1 MSTLILKGV
10 TKQFGDFYAARDIS
24 LTAEEG
30 EFVTLLGPSGCG
42 KTTLLKMI
50 SGFHQPDSG
59 EIILNGKPITNLP
72 PEKKKHGH
80 VFSILCFVSASQRF
94 TQYLFWLEAKKSL
107 H

>member
-24 LTAEEG
+24 LTAEE
-30 EFVTLLGPSGCG
+30 EICHFAQASGCG

-72 PEKKKHGH
+72 PEKETRPC
-80 VFSILCFVSASQRF
+80 VFNLMLCFRISTFHTISVLA
-94 TQYLFWLEAKKSL
+94 
-107 H
+107 